1 MARGLAPGRVHLYL
15 FCNAWHMNHQQ
26 NTYEIPT
33 LCGLILAGGLSRR
46 MGVDKALLRY
56 HGEPQVWWLWRELKK
71 VCGSVYVSLG
81 ADQAGCQSYAGL
93 PLVIDSCAS
102 IGPATGL
109 LSAWEQVSEV
119 AWLVVAVDLPFL
131 DGETLKILIEG
142 RRTDCLATAFEHTD
156 GTLEPLCTIWEPSAR
171 DILVGRIEAGDK
183 SLRTLLEEG
192 PINRLLVPSGGVI
205 TSVNSPTDYQEALKR
220 LRGKSS

>member
-1 MARGLAPGRVHLYL
+1 
-15 FCNAWHMNHQQ
+15 MNHQQ

-46 MGVDKALLRY
+46 MGVDKALLHY

-71 VCGSVYVSLG
+71 VCGSVYVSLR
-81 ADQAGCQSYAGL
+81 ADQASCQSYAGL
-93 PLVIDSCAS
+93 PLVTDSCAS

-109 LSAWEQVSEV
+109 LSVWDQMSGV

-131 DGETLKILIEG
+131 DGEILKILIEG

-171 DILVGRIEAGDK
+171 DILIGRIETGDK

-192 PINRLLVPSGGVI
+192 PINRLLVPSGGAI
-205 TSVNSPTDYQEALKR
+205 TSVNSPTDYQKALKR
-220 LRGKSS
+220 LCEKSS

>member
-1 MARGLAPGRVHLYL
+1 
-15 FCNAWHMNHQQ
+15 MNHQQ

-46 MGVDKALLRY
+46 MGVDKALLHY
-56 HGEPQVWWLWRELKK
+56 HGEPQVCWLWRELKR
-71 VCGSVYVSLG
+71 VCRSVYVSLR
-81 ADQAGCQSYAGL
+81 ADQASCQPYAGL
-93 PLVIDSCAS
+93 PLVIDSFTS

-109 LSAWEQVSEV
+109 LSAWDQVSEV

-131 DGETLKILIEG
+131 DGEILKILIEG

-171 DILVGRIEAGDK
+171 DILIDRIEAGDK
-183 SLRTLLEEG
+183 SLRTLLEG
-192 PINRLLVPSGGVI
+192 APVNRLLAPSGGVI
-205 TSVNSPTDYQEALKR
+205 TSVNSPTDYQKALKQ
-220 LRGKSS
+220 LREKSP

>member
-1 MARGLAPGRVHLYL
+1 
-15 FCNAWHMNHQQ
+15 MNHQQ
-26 NTYEIPT
+26 NTYEIPI

-46 MGVDKALLRY
+46 MGTDKALLCY
-56 HGEPQVWWLWRELKK
+56 HGDPQVCWLWRELKK

-81 ADQAGCQSYAGL
+81 PDQANCQPYADL
-93 PLVIDSCAS
+93 PLVIDSCTS

-109 LSAWEQVSEV
+109 LSAWEQVPKV
-119 AWLVVAVDLPFL
+119 AWLAVAVDLPFL
-131 DGETLKILIEG
+131 DDEILKTLIES

-171 DILVGRIEAGDK
+171 NVLIDRIEAGEK

-192 PINRLLVPSGGVI
+192 PVNRLLAPSGEAI
-205 TSVNSPTDYQEALKR
+205 TSMNSPTDYQEALKR